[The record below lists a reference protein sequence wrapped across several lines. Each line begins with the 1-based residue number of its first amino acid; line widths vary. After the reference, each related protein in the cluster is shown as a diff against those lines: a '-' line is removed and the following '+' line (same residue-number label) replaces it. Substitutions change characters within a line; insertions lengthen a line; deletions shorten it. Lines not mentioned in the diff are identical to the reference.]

1 MASSRRMVLPARHT
15 AEVGTAPTQR
25 RSHDPSRQV
34 VVGLLAVIAVIL
46 IAAALQAAA
55 VVMMPL
61 AFAFFVVVLV
71 HPVEEFLAARLP
83 ARLQW
88 LSLVLS
94 MLLVVSAL
102 ALAVA
107 LIWLTFLPV
116 MERAPDYL
124 DRLQDQFTALR
135 TWAGERGLS
144 LPPDFDLSSTLWR
157 NAAQPLVWGLAS
169 AGEVL
174 VFLALVFF
182 FTLLMLIEA
191 STWRRKTEA
200 ALRRRQTVAVLE
212 TVAAIAHK
220 VRWFVLIRT
229 LVSLIAALA
238 QGTWLWLMGVDFAPF
253 CAVLIFFLNYLPNIG
268 SIIAV
273 TLATLL
279 AFVQFGLGWAGVIM
293 AGLIAIDQVLGNF
306 LDPRLQGRTLDVS
319 ALVVLLAVIFWA
331 WLWGIAGAFLAV
343 PLTVTIILVCAHVPT
358 LEPIAVLLGGGADDA
373 EADAR

>member
-1 MASSRRMVLPARHT
+1 
-15 AEVGTAPTQR
+15 
-25 RSHDPSRQV
+25 V
-34 VVGLLAVIAVIL
+34 VALLAVIAVIL
-46 IAAALQAAA
+46 MAAALRAAA

-61 AFAFFVVVLV
+61 AFAFFIVVLV
-71 HPVEEFLAARLP
+71 HPVEELVAARLP

-88 LSLVLS
+88 LAIVLS

-102 ALAVA
+102 ALALG
-107 LIWLTFLPV
+107 LIWLTLPPV
-116 MERAPDYL
+116 MARAPDYL
-124 DRLQDQFTALR
+124 DRFQDQLIALR
-135 TWAGERGLS
+135 TWAGAHGLS
-144 LPPDFDLSSTLWR
+144 LPPDFDLNSTLVR
-157 NAAQPLVWGLAS
+157 NGARSLLWGLAS

-200 ALRRRQTVAVLE
+200 ALRRQHTAAVLE

-220 VRWFVLIRT
+220 VRRFVLIRT
-229 LVSLIAALA
+229 LVSLAAA
-238 QGTWLWLMGVDFAPF
+238 VTEGSWLWLMGVDFAPF
-253 CAVLIFFLNYLPNIG
+253 WAVLIFFLNYLPNIG

-279 AFVQFGLGWAGVIM
+279 AFVQFGLGWAGVIL

-306 LDPRLQGRTLDVS
+306 LGPRLQGRSLDVS

-331 WLWGIAGAFLAV
+331 WLWGIGGAFLAV
-343 PLTVTIILVCAHVPT
+343 PLTVTIILVCAHVPA
-358 LEPIAVLLGGGADDA
+358 LEPIAVLLGGGT
-373 EADAR
+373 DARAHEAR